1 MLLPP
6 GAWLMTLM
14 RNRHQQL
21 RSAPAPLSASC
32 ARAAARPHARAGP
45 AKGRRRRA
53 GMART
58 GALPGPVAR
67 WGRNALA
74 RACTFAAERARAAEQ
89 AMRGR
94 TSVSKAGGGSRSRD
108 RGS

>member
-32 ARAAARPHARAGP
+32 ARARSRPHGRAGP
-45 AKGRRRRA
+45 AAGRHGAHRRP
-53 GMART
+53 T
-58 GALPGPVAR
+58 GPRHAP
-67 WGRNALA
+67 
-74 RACTFAAERARAAEQ
+74 
-89 AMRGR
+89 
-94 TSVSKAGGGSRSRD
+94 
-108 RGS
+108 